1 MDNLTHSLTG
11 LMLARAGL
19 GRTTERGGTLMLVLA
34 ANAPDLDGLALFGG
48 NGAYLEYHRGLMHS
62 FAFPPVMALLSLLL
76 AKWIRGATISLM
88 SWFACVLGVLSHL
101 LLDFTNVYGIR
112 LFLPFSTRMPHLD
125 ITEIIDPWI
134 LLIFALALAAPALS
148 GLVTSEIRGAKS
160 ASPKRAWAVFALVAL
175 CGYEGFRFAAHQ
187 RAIAVMGARTYA
199 GPTTLIAAMPNGSNP
214 LRWRGVVETGAETG
228 VETGT
233 EVLTIPIL
241 LSEEFDPGQAE
252 IDYPAPDSPALE
264 AARAA
269 PGMQPLVRFD
279 QLPFWSVTPVEGGTV
294 VHLVD
299 MRFGT
304 PRQRG
309 LFSAAVFITD
319 GGRVVFPVPRELVN
333 P

>member
-19 GRTTERGGTLMLVLA
+19 GRTSERGGTLMLVLA

-48 NGAYLEYHRGLMHS
+48 NGAYLDYHRGIMHS
-62 FAFPPVMALLSLLL
+62 LALSPAMAVLPLLL
-76 AKWIRGATISLM
+76 ARWIRGASITWKTWL
-88 SWFACVLGVLSHL
+88 ACWIGILSHL
-101 LLDFTNVYGIR
+101 MLDSTNVYGIR
-112 LFLPFSTRMPHLD
+112 LFLPFSKGMPHLD
-125 ITEIIDPWI
+125 MTEIIDPWI

-148 GLVTSEIRGAKS
+148 GLVTSEIGGAKS
-160 ASPKRAWAVFALVAL
+160 AGPKRAWAVFALVAL
-175 CGYEGFRFAAHQ
+175 CGYEGFRWAAHQ
-187 RAIAVMGARTYA
+187 RAIAVMGARTYDS
-199 GPTTLIAAMPNGSNP
+199 PTTLIAAMPNGSNP
-214 LRWRGVVETGAETG
+214 LRWRGL

-241 LSEEFDPGQAE
+241 LNEEFDPGQAE
-252 IDYPAPDSPALE
+252 IDYPAPDSPALD

-269 PGMQPLVRFD
+269 PQMQPLLRFD
-279 QLPFWSVTPVEGGTV
+279 QLPFWSVTPVEGGSV

-309 LFSAAVFITD
+309 LFSAAVFITA
-319 GGRVVFPVPRELVN
+319 GGRVIFPVPPELLH
-333 P
+333 

>member
-34 ANAPDLDGLALFGG
+34 ANAPDLDGLALFGS
-48 NGAYLEYHRGLMHS
+48 NGAYLDYHRGIMHS
-62 FAFPPVMALLSLLL
+62 FAFLPVMALLSLLL
-76 AKWIRGATISLM
+76 TKWIRGATISAM
-88 SWFACVLGVLSHL
+88 TWFACLLGVLSHL

-112 LFLPFSTRMPHLD
+112 LFLPFSKRMPHLD
-125 ITEIIDPWI
+125 MTEIIDPWI
-134 LLIFALALAAPALS
+134 LLIFALAVAAPALS
-148 GLVTSEIRGAKS
+148 SLVTSEIRGAKS
-160 ASPKRAWAVFALVAL
+160 AGPKQAWAAFALVAL
-175 CGYEGFRFAAHQ
+175 CGYEGFRYAAHQ
-187 RAIAVMGARTYA
+187 RAIAVMGARTYESQA
-199 GPTTLIAAMPNGSNP
+199 GDGRATLIAAMPNGSNP
-214 LRWRGVVETGAETG
+214 LRWRGVVETG
-228 VETGT
+228 T
-233 EVLTIPIL
+233 EVLTIPML

-309 LFSAAVFITD
+309 LFSAAALVTT
-319 GGRVVFPVPRELVN
+319 GGKIVFPVPPELAN
-333 P
+333 PKN